1 MVVLIHSG
9 CLALFVRVQCL
20 VKQSL
25 LVCELCLELDDLFL
39 DLVRLFDCC
48 VVANGSGLV
57 DLGLNVLASLLI
69 LQLILL
75 SEIRVLEQGFVAV
88 TLGLYLL

>member
-1 MVVLIHSG
+1 MIVLIHSG
-9 CLALFVRVQCL
+9 RLALFGRVQCIVEL
-20 VKQSL
+20 SL
-25 LVCELCLELDDLFL
+25 LVCELCLELDYLLL
-39 DLVRLFDCC
+39 DLVRLFDCG

-75 SEIRVLEQGFVAV
+75 SEVRVLEQGFLTV